1 MAIEPIAP
9 DVTPETEQEWE
20 TRSQFRRDLLDTLD
34 ELLIAAEHAVE
45 GGPEDGVR
53 VVTHKAWI
61 EILRATEFA
70 PLTPIDR
77 HYAEVVTGA
86 NVIVWATCPRC
97 GIPGVINLQID
108 PELRVDTS
116 SAELRLKAKAKP
128 RTHTCG
134 QLTIPALGP
143 EVEGQESL
151 NLEEMIGPRCG
162 KAIPEAEVDG
172 LVPACHLPEDHE
184 GECAPAPA
192 EEIVDAP
199 ADADADARDE
209 NAKTAARDDLLP
221 GELRC
226 EGSVHVPGCSCFDGP
241 EFGEV

>member
-1 MAIEPIAP
+1 MAIGPIAP

-20 TRSQFRRDLLDTLD
+20 TRNQFRRDLLDKLD
-34 ELLIAAEHAVE
+34 EALISAEHTVE
-45 GGPEDGVR
+45 GGPEDGVK

-70 PLTPIDR
+70 PLPAIDR

-134 QLTIPALGP
+134 QLPLSVGP
-143 EVEGQESL
+143 EGQGSFE
-151 NLEEMIGPRCG
+151 LE
-162 KAIPEAEVDG
+162 D
-172 LVPACHLPEDHE
+172 
-184 GECAPAPA
+184 
-192 EEIVDAP
+192 IVDDASSVDLGEG
-199 ADADADARDE
+199 ASDADQDDDGADDASADD
-209 NAKTAARDDLLP
+209 ASADDQDADDDLLP

-226 EGSVHVPGCSCFDGP
+226 EGSVHIPNCEHFDQPAGGP
-241 EFGEV
+241 A

>member
-1 MAIEPIAP
+1 MTTSIDPIAP
-9 DVTPETEQEWE
+9 DVTPETEAEWE
-20 TRSQFRRDLLDTLD
+20 TRSQFRRDLLERLD
-34 ELLIAAEHAVE
+34 EALITAEHTVE

-86 NVIVWATCPRC
+86 IVTVWATCPRC

-134 QLTIPALGP
+134 QLLLPAGAA
-143 EVEGQESL
+143 EGQGSFE
-151 NLEEMIGPRCG
+151 LEDIVGDAG
-162 KAIPEAEVDG
+162 ANDVDFG
-172 LVPACHLPEDHE
+172 E
-184 GECAPAPA
+184 GAPSDDGAD
-192 EEIVDAP
+192 DAS
-199 ADADADARDE
+199 DE
-209 NAKTAARDDLLP
+209 DLLP

-226 EGSVHVPGCSCFDGP
+226 EGSVHVPGCRCFDPTVG
-241 EFGEV
+241 FGDA

>member
-20 TRSQFRRDLLDTLD
+20 TRSQFRRDLLEKLD
-34 ELLIAAEHAVE
+34 ELLIAAEYTVE
-45 GGPEDGVR
+45 GGQEDGVK

-70 PLTPIDR
+70 PLPAIDR

-86 NVIVWATCPRC
+86 SVTVWATCPRC

-108 PELRVDTS
+108 PELRVDSS

-134 QLTIPALGP
+134 QLILSAGSKGQGSFELEDIVGDASSVDLG
-143 EVEGQESL
+143 EGSGDEDQDD
-151 NLEEMIGPRCG
+151 
-162 KAIPEAEVDG
+162 DG
-172 LVPACHLPEDHE
+172 AD
-184 GECAPAPA
+184 
-192 EEIVDAP
+192 DASDDDQ
-199 ADADADARDE
+199 DADDG
-209 NAKTAARDDLLP
+209 LLP

-226 EGSVHVPGCSCFDGP
+226 EGSNHVPNCGHFDQPAGGP
-241 EFGEV
+241 A

>member
-1 MAIEPIAP
+1 MAIDPVAP

-20 TRSQFRRDLLDTLD
+20 TRSQFRRDLLDRLD
-34 ELLIAAEHAVE
+34 ELLIAAEHTIE
-45 GGPEDGVR
+45 GGPEDGVKA
-53 VVTHKAWI
+53 VTHKAWI
-61 EILRATEFA
+61 EILRASEFA
-70 PLTPIDR
+70 PLPAIDR

-134 QLTIPALGP
+134 QLLLPARP
-143 EVEGQESL
+143 EGQGSFE
-151 NLEEMIGPRCG
+151 LEDIVGD
-162 KAIPEAEVDG
+162 ASSVDLG
-172 LVPACHLPEDHE
+172 EGAGDEDQDDD
-184 GECAPAPA
+184 GAD
-192 EEIVDAP
+192 DAS
-199 ADADADARDE
+199 D
-209 NAKTAARDDLLP
+209 DDLLP

-226 EGSVHVPGCSCFDGP
+226 EGSVHIPNCSCFDGP
-241 EFGEV
+241 EFGDA